1 MMVNFLIKVSFIL
14 SITFALSSQA
24 LQVNYDIVY
33 VRYPAK
39 NPNGKAVTIPQG
51 EQPYVIAAGADLML
65 LHPNGSEEILV
76 DCKVCSVMDPYISLD
91 GKTVYYSLIE
101 EASRKSASWIYKI
114 HLNNK
119 PYTPI
124 RLTFNDGFDSPL
136 YVGNV
141 SNEHNQINKR
151 SIRDMAPVPLSDG
164 RLLFTSNRA
173 GLTALNPGTDAVV
186 RGSVQQLYVMDDHNG
201 TSTSKTLS
209 NMARLETGNIH
220 TVQHP
225 MQLMSGEILFSSW
238 QDVAHK
244 FHYAMTSL
252 FTVNPDGSNLKQF
265 TEPHNH
271 NKFLEHFVTQL
282 PNEDVITGF
291 YYPSFDYGYGVLLR
305 LPYNP
310 QGPDFIRGAV
320 EQHNKQ
326 GKRVYKSY
334 REFDRKG
341 SKNITPHTT
350 PKDIPA
356 PNKSGK
362 YSMPS
367 VAPKGDLLVAYSTGY
382 VNHFG
387 AVCSRKNQPN
397 KCDHLRSGIY
407 LIPNANNTI
416 IEHPSQLIKIKD
428 DPNYNEIWPRAAL
441 SYNALYGIERP
452 NIPKSSIV
460 HNVNSL
466 NYGEAKALVGT
477 SSMYNREPLEGKNP
491 DPFQSR
497 SSNRELHDGNWT
509 IQGAE
514 AGVFNNADIYG
525 VRIIG
530 TPAKPF
536 TKPIS
541 KYGDKERW
549 KFIRPYLQDKRLDRV
564 VARYSSFHGEKWEI
578 LGEFPL
584 THKALTDKQGNA
596 DSSWQAKIPAET
608 PFLIQAIDKNGMTL
622 NSELTWRALKSG
634 EKRVDCGGCHAHS
647 IPALDFETTAAGK
660 GYLLYDIPGV
670 DDFDPRIDNGTWDLT
685 QGSIPILAQ
694 NKVDFHDAG
703 VLNVEFRKDVFP
715 ILEKHCASCHNTREN
730 KYSFVVS
737 PDDADKT
744 YQDLK
749 YNRLKNGKKVKTPQI
764 SRFIRS
770 PQARQSL
777 LVWIAWNERLDGR
790 KNSTRDNDIDY
801 PFAHPIMD
809 LSDKEKRTIARWV
822 DMGGPIDF
830 PQTDGFGYTDDSQLP
845 IIHLSSP
852 TLGENER
859 DIDVIFGLHDAKSGI
874 DETSINVSFEYV
886 NIKNKAELVIE
897 KIMVPDFQLKLNKSP
912 LQRGVYSLKLPQHY
926 MKKSGDYIITIQ
938 VKDKTG
944 NKNILTRRFT
954 LF

>member
-1 MMVNFLIKVSFIL
+1 MNFLIKLSLIIAISFASSSL
-14 SITFALSSQA
+14 ALE
-24 LQVNYDIVY
+24 VNYDIVY

-39 NPNGKAVTIPQG
+39 NPGGKVVAIPQG

-65 LHPNGSEEILV
+65 LHPDGSEEVLV
-76 DCKVCSVMDPYISLD
+76 DCGICSVMDPFISID

-101 EASRKSASWIYKI
+101 EATRKSASYIYKI
-114 HLNNK
+114 RLSEK
-119 PYTPI
+119 PYIPI
-124 RLTFNDGFDSPL
+124 RLTFDDGFDSLL
-136 YVGNV
+136 YAGNTTA
-141 SNEHNQINKR
+141 EHDQKNSR
-151 SIRDMAPVPLSDG
+151 YIRDMAPVPLADG

-173 GLTALNPGTDAVV
+173 GLTALNPGTEAII

-201 TSTSKTLS
+201 SATNKALS
-209 NMARLETGNIH
+209 NITRLETGNIH

-238 QDVAHK
+238 QDVGHK

-282 PNEDVITGF
+282 PNEDVVTGF
-291 YYPSFDYGYGVLLR
+291 YYPSFDFGYGVLLR
-305 LPYNP
+305 FPYNP
-310 QGPDFIRGAV
+310 EGPDFIRGGI
-320 EQHNKQ
+320 EQYDKK
-326 GKRVYKSY
+326 GKRIYKSY

-341 SKNITPHTT
+341 GKNITPHTT

-367 VAPKGDLLVAYSTGY
+367 IGAGGVLLVAYSTGY

-387 AVCSRKNQPN
+387 AVCNRKNQPY

-407 LIPNANNTI
+407 LIPSASDTI

-428 DPNYNEIWPRAAL
+428 DPNYNEIWPRAVL

-452 NIPKSSIV
+452 HTPESSIV

-466 NYGEAKALVGT
+466 NYGEAKALIGT
-477 SSMYNREPLEGKNP
+477 SSMYNREPLEEKNP

-497 SSNRELHDGNWT
+497 STNRELHDGNWT

-584 THKALTDKQGNA
+584 THKTLTDKQGNA

-647 IPALDFETTAAGK
+647 IPALDFNTTATGK
-660 GYLLYDIPGV
+660 GYLLYGIPGV
-670 DDFDPRIDNGTWDLT
+670 DDLDSRIDNGTWDLT
-685 QGSIPILAQ
+685 QGSIPLLTQ
-694 NKVDFHDAG
+694 DKVEFHGAG
-703 VLNVEFRKDVFP
+703 VLSVEFRRDVFP
-715 ILEKHCASCHNTREN
+715 ILEKYCTSCHNMREN
-730 KYSFVVS
+730 KYSFVIS
-737 PDDADKT
+737 PGDADRT

-790 KNSTRDNDIDY
+790 KNSTRDNDIDF
-801 PFAHPIMD
+801 PFEHPIMD

-830 PQTDGFGYTDDSQLP
+830 PQTNGFGYTDDSQLP
-845 IIHLSSP
+845 IINLSSP
-852 TLGENER
+852 TFGTNER
-859 DIDVIFGLHDAKSGI
+859 DIDVIFGLHDTKSGI
-874 DETSINVSFEYV
+874 DEESLKVSFEYV
-886 NIKNKAELVIE
+886 NQNNKGKLVIE
-897 KIMVPDFQLKLNKSP
+897 NVWIPSLKLNLNKS
-912 LQRGVYSLKLPQHY
+912 LKKQGVYSLKLPQQY
-926 MKKSGDYIITIQ
+926 MKKQGDYIITIQ
-938 VKDKTG
+938 VSDQTG

-954 LF
+954 LI